1 VTLADTLAGSAKPMV
16 AAKFAAA
23 IGCAFDVDVDVDVD
37 VDFDF
42 DPMLAPRALSDGA
55 SGAPL
60 NSAHSAWEEYPV
72 KFGAQRLGRD
82 L

>member
-23 IGCAFDVDVDVDVD
+23 IGCAFDVDVDVDV
-37 VDFDF
+37 DF